1 MMEAWIGLG
10 GVIVGSMITITKDV
24 WLSKVE
30 RRRSSSYSAIRL
42 VFILEEYADKCI
54 DVLNDDGT
62 SHGQPAGRTDDGQEY
77 LIAQVETPEPL
88 NFPDDIDWRSLRGS
102 LMHRCLAMTT
112 KARSTNRYISVSAEN
127 AFMPDYEEFFEP
139 RRKGYAQ
146 LGLDALTLADDMRSQ
161 YSIKTETRLELSAG
175 WNPKKHLQDQL
186 DRFQQHE
193 AERSKRLASMPSPF
207 PVTSPASEVDD
218 KTCPAFSRSTERRW
232 PLQNAN
238 AWISRTRSRRGWRM
252 I

>member
-54 DVLNDDGT
+54 DVVGDDGT
-62 SHGQPAGRTDDGQEY
+62 SHGQPAGRTDDGEEY
-77 LIAQVETPEPL
+77 LVAQIQAPDPL
-88 NFPDDIDWRSLRGS
+88 DFPDDIDWRSLRGS
-102 LMHRCLAMTT
+102 LMHRCLALTT
-112 KARSTNRYISVSAEN
+112 KARSTNRYISASAEN

-146 LGLDALTLADDMRSQ
+146 LGLTALNLADDLRAQ
-161 YSIKTETRLELSAG
+161 YGIKTETRSELSAD
-175 WNPKKHLQDQL
+175 WDPKQHLQDQL
-186 DRFQQHE
+186 DRFQQYE
-193 AERSKRLASMPSPF
+193 EERSRRLASMPSPF
-207 PVTSPASEVDD
+207 PVASEATEGDD
-218 KTCPAFSRSTERRW
+218 AT
-232 PLQNAN
+232 
-238 AWISRTRSRRGWRM
+238 
-252 I
+252 